1 VKKVDLLK
9 MSIKD
14 IDTHKQSK
22 LIAIFGDRGSGKSV
36 LNSRFVLRSSL
47 PFFSNYHVFADKQK
61 TKPYNE
67 RIPHPRYNE
76 LNPEDLFRME
86 TKPAIISIT
95 EAYEFFESRLG
106 MGSFQRYMSYMV
118 FQSRKA
124 RKHFIIDTQLD
135 DTIDHRFTRLCD
147 YIIVSELENWGFHY
161 YLSNKRDIVEF
172 GIKFKDA
179 EKFWDYYDSWEIVTT
194 PQIENLGE
202 QIGTLNKPKLKEKLK
217 QLEKRFKEEFGELER
232 KKITHGLVET
242 FLLEAEE
249 SDVYESYLYAKLQRP
264 LKAS

>member
-1 VKKVDLLK
+1 

-36 LNSRFVLRSSL
+36 LNARFCLKSPL
-47 PFFSNYHVFADKQK
+47 PFYANYHIFADKQK
-61 TKPYNE
+61 NKPYNE
-67 RIPHPRYNE
+67 RILHPRYNL
-76 LNPEDLFRME
+76 LNPEDLFKME
-86 TKPAIISIT
+86 PNPSIISIT
-95 EAYEFFESRLG
+95 EAYEYFESRLG

-147 YIIVSELENWGFHY
+147 YIIVAELENWGFHY
-161 YLSNKRDIVEF
+161 YLSNKKVITEF

-202 QIGTLNKPKLKEKLK
+202 QISTLNKPKLKEKLK
-217 QLEKRFKEEFGELER
+217 ILEERFKEEYGEIEK
-232 KKITHGLVET
+232 KKITHALVEN
-242 FLLEAEE
+242 FLLEEEE
-249 SDVYESYLYAKLQRP
+249 SDVYESYLYARLQKP
-264 LKAS
+264 IK